1 MKRIRLKSYKADLA
15 KRLRDPEYAAEYLTA
30 VLAMKDHE
38 AFLLA
43 LKDVVDSA
51 GGVGHLASR
60 GKINRP
66 NLYKVLSPSGN
77 PTLDTLQQI
86 LNTLGL
92 RVSVALDKA
101 A

>member
-1 MKRIRLKSYKADLA
+1 MKRMRLKSYKDDLV

-30 VLAMKDHE
+30 VLAEKDHD

-43 LKDVVDSA
+43 LRDVVDAA
-51 GGVGHLASR
+51 GGVGQLAVR

-66 NLYKVLSPSGN
+66 NLYKVLSSTGN

-86 LNTLGL
+86 LNSLGL